1 MGFPVDFPLNQSNEK
16 TAAGSSRGRSPEL
29 RSNDWTARSPL
40 RGDSWRL
47 VGGFHDHLMTQV
59 IWIVIYKLYIC
70 MYVCVH
76 IYIFI
81 IYLFI
86 YLSMYVYACLYA
98 YEHIMTLWNMCLTY
112 FILLAVSNMYS
123 LSAPNEDST
132 SKTGTE
138 SVASTPRWFPVCW
151 GYI

>member
-1 MGFPVDFPLNQSNEK
+1 MYMCVC
-16 TAAGSSRGRSPEL
+16 TY
-29 RSNDWTARSPL
+29 
-40 RGDSWRL
+40 
-47 VGGFHDHLMTQV
+47 
-59 IWIVIYKLYIC
+59 IYKD
-70 MYVCVH
+70 
-76 IYIFI
+76 
-81 IYLFI
+81 LFI
-86 YLSMYVYACLYA
+86 YLSINVCIYACLYA

-112 FILLAVSNMYS
+112 FILLAVSNVYS